1 MQVASMP
8 GLCRAGDTATRKSSL
23 PWRLPLGA
31 VNARMV
37 QALSPGKRACV
48 QDGVQETESTLR
60 SHEIP
65 QCLRIFS
72 SPQIQ
77 TFRFPIPE
85 TLIWSDRFRGTG
97 AWRVVRKTL
106 VKSAAR
112 GPRLR
117 LRGER
122 QAQHQTRWQQEEAEA
137 TDRVQEV
144 TLLLH
149 RACTA
154 APAATRGS
162 SARPPRAQGA
172 PHPVP
177 LLCPE
182 PGLLRSHGRVHLS
195 WTCACPWTMRTTRER
210 DGDLPSAGSFPK
222 CLQQLGLGQAEAQ
235 TREFTPGLPCGKQ
248 GPIYL
253 KVPGHSSSSVKS
265 QSSFFPEWTPAEL
278 APRGEQQGTQVHT
291 ASSSPEMW
299 TQRLAVVS
307 TRLIH

>member
-106 VKSAAR
+106 VK
-112 GPRLR
+112 
-117 LRGER
+117 
-122 QAQHQTRWQQEEAEA
+122 QEEAEA

-195 WTCACPWTMRTTRER
+195 WTCACPWTMRTTREQR

>member
-72 SPQIQ
+72 SPQTQ
-77 TFRFPIPE
+77 TSQFSIPE
-85 TLIWSDRFRGTG
+85 TSIWSDRFRGTG
-97 AWRVVRKTL
+97 AWRVARKTL
-106 VKSAAR
+106 VK
-112 GPRLR
+112 
-117 LRGER
+117 
-122 QAQHQTRWQQEEAEA
+122 QEEAEA

-195 WTCACPWTMRTTRER
+195 WTCACPWTMRTTRE
-210 DGDLPSAGSFPK
+210 
-222 CLQQLGLGQAEAQ
+222 
-235 TREFTPGLPCGKQ
+235 
-248 GPIYL
+248 
-253 KVPGHSSSSVKS
+253 VPGHSSSSVKS